1 MNILPKKKWH
11 VRTKENIARVRRDEA
26 KAAEEEQRRL
36 DRAITAENE
45 RRLEALRAQA
55 AKRDADLE
63 PFALRASSETMLSTS
78 TGHVNLFQDL
88 EQAERQ
94 NFGRGNKE
102 YEEEKRKEQA
112 EYDSKLGIQKAFAE
126 GTKELNKEQ
135 EWYARIVRPIAKD
148 ENKAKPSVP
157 TAPISS
163 TSAPFASKSEELSEK
178 HSKRKR
184 KHHRK
189 SSSSES
195 EDSSDSDR
203 RRKKKRKKE
212 KKKKKKHHRHH
223 SSDESDKNELEMEI
237 EKRNRLAQLREE
249 RIIRERAER
258 HRTQQLLNPT
268 KTAAAAPKQ
277 KYNSM
282 FNPELS
288 RK

>member
-63 PFALRASSETMLSTS
+63 PFALRASSDTTLSTS

-135 EWYARIVRPIAKD
+135 EWYARITRPVAKD
-148 ENKAKPSVP
+148 ENKVKPNVP

-163 TSAPFASKSEELSEK
+163 AATSVGSKNQEIKEK
-178 HSKRKR
+178 HSKKKRKR
-184 KHHRK
+184 HHK

-195 EDSSDSDR
+195 SSSEDSS
-203 RRKKKRKKE
+203 
-212 KKKKKKHHRHH
+212 
-223 SSDESDKNELEMEI
+223 EMEI
-237 EKRNRLAQLREE
+237 EKRNRLAALREE
-249 RIIRERAER
+249 RLIRERAER
-258 HRTQQLLNPT
+258 HRTQQLLNPA